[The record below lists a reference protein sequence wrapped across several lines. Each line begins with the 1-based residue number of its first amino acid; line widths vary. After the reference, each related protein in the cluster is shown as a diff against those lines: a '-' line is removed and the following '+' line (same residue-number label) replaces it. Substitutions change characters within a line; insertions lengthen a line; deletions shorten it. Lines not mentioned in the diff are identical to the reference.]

1 MSAAAVAKPIEGSA
15 GDLAVD
21 VRGLDKSYGDKHVVQ
36 DLTIQVGAG
45 KITGFLGPNGS
56 GKTTTLRMLCGLLT
70 PDAGEG
76 TVLGL
81 DFRRHADEIKRQTGY
96 MTQKFSL
103 YEDLSIRENLDFTA
117 RIYGLDRR
125 RARVDAALERLG
137 LANRQK
143 QLAGSLSGGWKQR
156 LALGACTLPSPKL
169 LLLDEPTAGVDPK
182 ARRDFW
188 NEIHALA
195 ADGLTVLVSTHYM
208 DEAERCHEIAYIA
221 YGHLLT
227 HGTVEEVIA
236 GSALTTYTV
245 TGDEL
250 NELTAALTGKP
261 GVDMVAPFG
270 TSLHVSGR
278 DVAALEANI
287 APWQDKSG
295 LHWHKSSPSLE
306 DVFIELMSRS
316 KDNFQ

>member
-1 MSAAAVAKPIEGSA
+1 MSVVAATPVQGAA

-36 DLTIQVGAG
+36 DLSIQLGVG

-125 RARVDAALERLG
+125 RDRVGEALERLG
-137 LANRQK
+137 LAGRSK

-156 LALGACTLPSPKL
+156 LALAACVLHAPRL
-169 LLLDEPTAGVDPK
+169 LLL
-182 ARRDFW
+182 
-188 NEIHALA
+188 
-195 ADGLTVLVSTHYM
+195 
-208 DEAERCHEIAYIA
+208 
-221 YGHLLT
+221 
-227 HGTVEEVIA
+227 
-236 GSALTTYTV
+236 
-245 TGDEL
+245 
-250 NELTAALTGKP
+250 
-261 GVDMVAPFG
+261 
-270 TSLHVSGR
+270 
-278 DVAALEANI
+278 
-287 APWQDKSG
+287 
-295 LHWHKSSPSLE
+295 
-306 DVFIELMSRS
+306 
-316 KDNFQ
+316 